1 MFSFFRLA
9 LGRNSSFSYHPRATP
24 DERTA
29 VALQFGRGEGLV
41 DILDGVCADH
51 RPAPGGGS
59 RKSHFKQGNSRGS
72 GEIFSAEPE
81 RCANTV
87 DGYDPGQWTQ

>member
-1 MFSFFRLA
+1 MFSFSRLA
-9 LGRNSSFSYHPRATP
+9 LSRNSSFSYHPRATP

-41 DILDGVCADH
+41 DVLDGVRADH

-59 RKSHFKQGNSRGS
+59 RKSEFKQGNWRGS
-72 GEIFSAEPE
+72 GEIFSAEPQQ
-81 RCANTV
+81 RANTA
-87 DGYDPGQWTQ
+87 DGCDPGQRTQ

>member
-1 MFSFFRLA
+1 M
-9 LGRNSSFSYHPRATP
+9 NSSFSYHPRATP

-41 DILDGVCADH
+41 DILDGVCAYH
-51 RPAPGGGS
+51 RPAPGGRS
-59 RKSHFKQGNSRGS
+59 RKSDFKQGNGRGS

-81 RCANTV
+81 QRANTV